1 MSQSELLAKVRGQT
15 TTGSQMDKKLA
26 QKETQNTF
34 TEVKVS
40 YVSHKQFHRQKQKAK
55 KMYENVFDMI

>member
-26 QKETQNTF
+26 QKE
-34 TEVKVS
+34 V
-40 YVSHKQFHRQKQKAK
+40 HKIPSLKSK
-55 KMYENVFDMI
+55 